1 MAEARARKAQGGC
14 AAAAAESDAAAPRAA
29 TAALF
34 RTPAAEIGLQ
44 VTRTLLNF
52 SLSSRRLLSMS
63 QAVCRTCGW
72 NLYTRRENMISLKP
86 AGIKSR

>member
-1 MAEARARKAQGGC
+1 MAEARARKAQGGG
-14 AAAAAESDAAAPRAA
+14 AAAAAESDAAAPRAP

-44 VTRTLLNF
+44 VARILLNS
-52 SLSSRRLLSMS
+52 SLNSRRWLSMP
-63 QAVCRTCGW
+63 QAACRICGW
-72 NLYTRRENMISLKP
+72 SLYTRRENMISLKP